1 MLQSQDF
8 IFSVLSGQVVWSRC
22 LTSKWQV
29 NKEMEIIG
37 EVGGR
42 GRKNRKGRITA
53 WRSSGVPRG
62 VLSGKSASLKV
73 ACKCCYLRGMF
84 LHLCQP
90 WVGRDT
96 LEQGFQ
102 WLAGQYNKFEWK
114 LEKTYERWLGLNLLT
129 LKGIPGGSSLPALS
143 SGKAEGFGLCPSQKA
158 GGGIVLAIWAGH
170 TGGCGWGYLECTW
183 VCLLCLTFGV
193 FFLLI
198 PP

>member
-1 MLQSQDF
+1 MFLILKRCMRVFLVMHNIWVYRESWIGALQWAQGMLQSQDF

-114 LEKTYERWLGLNLLT
+114 LEKTYKRWLGN
-129 LKGIPGGSSLPALS
+129 PVW
-143 SGKAEGFGLCPSQKA
+143 F
-158 GGGIVLAIWAGH
+158 VLYFI
-170 TGGCGWGYLECTW
+170 Y
-183 VCLLCLTFGV
+183 
-193 FFLLI
+193 
-198 PP
+198 